1 MFKLP
6 VIAWGLAALL
16 LATAAVAAGL
26 APAGAHDDV
35 APPAAPANAR
45 VADGATAGAVVMAWD
60 AVDGAAFY
68 RIGWV
73 AMDDIPAV
81 RAEGREWLDA
91 FVFAD
96 VANRGQTTY
105 TITGLVPGRDY
116 AFIVASV
123 GRRFGAGA
131 WSEWA
136 YLTPA
141 GVASCPAGGGGEPTP
156 APPAPTATP
165 APMPTA
171 TPAPTPTPT
180 PTSTPVAGGAGGR
193 SYDAD
198 RDGLIEVSN
207 LAQLAAIRA
216 DLNGDG
222 ASPAPAYAAAFPEA
236 MAGMGCPNGCAGYE
250 LVADLDFDTNGN
262 GAADEGDAY
271 WNDGAGW
278 IPIGDEA
285 HKFTADFDGNGNTI
299 ANLYINR
306 SHAWYVGLFGYALDS
321 NIRQI
326 GLVSVNISG
335 GSVTGGLVG
344 VARCRI
350 SESYTTGIVSGNGI
364 VGGLVGHSH
373 NSTISGSYATG
384 SMSGD
389 NYVGGLVGH
398 GDNDTI
404 SGSYATGNV
413 SGDNYVG
420 GLVGGSY
427 YGTIDGSY
435 ATGGVV
441 GDSDHVGGLVGTSDN
456 STISGSY
463 ATGGV
468 VGDNDLVGGLVGHT
482 TNGTIT
488 ASYATSNVLGG
499 NDYVGG
505 LVGSSYSG
513 NISSSYATGSVVGGG
528 DDIGGL
534 VGWNENGVINASYSV
549 GRVSTSGDTFYIGGL
564 VGYAEGSDIAASYW
578 DTQASGQ
585 GSSYGGVGQTTAELQ
600 SPTGYAGIYAGWN
613 LDLDGDG
620 EGDEPWDFGGAGQ
633 YPVLQY
639 GGLDV
644 GAQRR

>member
-6 VIAWGLAALL
+6 VIVWGLAALL
-16 LATAAVAAGL
+16 LATAAVAACL
-26 APAGAHDDV
+26 TPARAHNDA

-45 VADGATAGAVVMAWD
+45 VVDGATAGAVVMAWD

-96 VANRGQTTY
+96 VANRGQTAY
-105 TITGLVPGRDY
+105 TIMGLVPGRDY

-123 GRRFGAGA
+123 AQRFGAGA
-131 WSEWA
+131 WSGWA

-156 APPAPTATP
+156 EPPAATAT
-165 APMPTA
+165 PTA

-180 PTSTPVAGGAGGR
+180 PRPVAGGAGGR

-198 RDGLIEVSN
+198 GDGLIEVSN

-236 MAGMGCPNGCAGYE
+236 MAGMGCPDSGCTGYE

-262 GAADEGDAY
+262 GVADEGDAY

-278 IPIGDEA
+278 IPIGDYA
-285 HKFTADFDGNGNTI
+285 HKFTADFDGNGHTI
-299 ANLYINR
+299 ANLHINR
-306 SHAWYVGLFGYALDS
+306 SNAWYVGLFGYALGS
-321 NIRQI
+321 NIRRI
-326 GLVSVNISG
+326 GLVSINISG
-335 GSVTGGLVG
+335 GSVAGGLVG
-344 VARCRI
+344 VVRGTI

-373 NSTISGSYATG
+373 NSTIRGSHATVSVSGN
-384 SMSGD
+384 D
-389 NYVGGLVGH
+389 RVGGLVGH
-398 GDNDTI
+398 GDNGTI
-404 SGSYATGNV
+404 RGSYATGSV

-420 GLVGGSY
+420 GLVGDSY
-427 YGTIDGSY
+427 EGTISGSY

-441 GDSDHVGGLVGTSDN
+441 GDSDHVGGLVGTSHN
-456 STISGSY
+456 STISDSY

-468 VGDNDLVGGLVGHT
+468 VGDNDLVGGLVGHI

-488 ASYATSNVLGG
+488 ASYATSNVSG
-499 NDYVGG
+499 NGDYVGG

-513 NISSSYATGSVVGGG
+513 NISSSYATGSVVDGG

-534 VGWNENGVINASYSV
+534 VGRNEGGATITASYSV
-549 GRVSTSGDTFYIGGL
+549 GRVSTSGETFYIGGL

-585 GSSYGGVGQTTAELQ
+585 ASSYGGVGQTTAELQ
-600 SPTGYAGIYAGWN
+600 SPTSYTGIYADWN

-620 EGDEPWDFGGAGQ
+620 EGDEPWDFGGPGQ
-633 YPVLQY
+633 YPALRY

>member
-1 MFKLP
+1 MRGLP
-6 VIAWGLAALL
+6 TGQPRAS
-16 LATAAVAAGL
+16 
-26 APAGAHDDV
+26 
-35 APPAAPANAR
+35 
-45 VADGATAGAVVMAWD
+45 VVVAWD

-96 VANRGQTTY
+96 VANRGQTAY

-123 GRRFGAGA
+123 AQRFGAGA
-131 WSEWA
+131 WSGWA

-156 APPAPTATP
+156 EPPVLLRRRPRQRLRLRPTL
-165 APMPTA
+165 A

-180 PTSTPVAGGAGGR
+180 PASTPIAAGVGGR

-198 RDGLIEVSN
+198 GDGLIEVSN

-236 MAGMGCPNGCAGYE
+236 MVGMGCPSGCTGYE

-278 IPIGDEA
+278 IPIGDAE
-285 HKFTADFDGNGNTI
+285 HTFTADFDGNNHTI

-306 SHAWYVGLFGYALDS
+306 RGDDYVGLFGY
-321 NIRQI
+321 
-326 GLVSVNISG
+326 VS
-335 GSVTGGLVG
+335 GSSSSIKQV
-344 VARCRI
+344 
-350 SESYTTGIVSGNGI
+350 GIVSVAVFGRQHIGGLAGQAGGSTI
-364 VGGLVGHSH
+364 SDSYVTGSVSGSYQVGGLVGWHIGG
-373 NSTISGSYATG
+373 TISGSYVTG
-384 SMSGD
+384 SVSGGGD
-389 NYVGGLVGH
+389 VGGLVGWNYY
-398 GDNDTI
+398 GGTI
-404 SGSYATGNV
+404 SGSYVTGSV
-413 SGDNYVG
+413 SGSGGDIG
-420 GLVGGSY
+420 GLVGK
-427 YGTIDGSY
+427 
-435 ATGGVV
+435 
-441 GDSDHVGGLVGTSDN
+441 N
-456 STISGSY
+456 QSG
-463 ATGGV
+463 A
-468 VGDNDLVGGLVGHT
+468 
-482 TNGTIT
+482 IT
-488 ASYATSNVLGG
+488 ASYV
-499 NDYVGG
+499 
-505 LVGSSYSG
+505 
-513 NISSSYATGSVVGGG
+513 TGSVSGDG

-534 VGWNENGVINASYSV
+534 VGRNLSGTITASYAA

-564 VGYAEGSDIAASYW
+564 VGYEVGSAISDSYW
-578 DTQASGQ
+578 DMQASGQ

-600 SPTGYAGIYAGWN
+600 SPTGYAGIYADWN

-620 EGDEPWDFGGAGQ
+620 EGDEPWDFGGPGQ
-633 YPVLQY
+633 YPALRY